1 MIVLAGGIGSGKSV
15 VARMLRLKGFGVFD
29 CDFEAKLLMHSDPHI
44 IEGIRKIAGEEVYS
58 GSGTLDRGRL
68 ASVIFGDKDK
78 REKVNAL
85 VHEAV
90 RNRIGEWLKE
100 NRANV
105 FVETAIAAESGIA
118 DKADAIWLVDA
129 DEETRIERVKSRD
142 GRSVDDI
149 RRIMDAQRAE
159 EELLFSSQWNIVKI
173 SNNPSDSILA
183 QINLLLNSSPS
194 LSI

>member
-15 VARMLRLKGFGVFD
+15 VARLLRLKGFGVFD
-29 CDFEAKLLMHSDPHI
+29 CDFEAKLLMHSDPRI

-129 DEETRIERVKSRD
+129 DEETRIARIKSRD
-142 GRSVDDI
+142 GRSLDDI

-159 EELLFSSQWNIVKI
+159 EELLFSSHRNIVKI

-183 QINLLLNSSPS
+183 QINLQLNSSPS

>member
-29 CDFEAKLLMHSDPHI
+29 CDFEAKLLMHSDPRI
-44 IEGIRKIAGEEVYS
+44 IEGIKKIAGDDVYS
-58 GSGTLDRGRL
+58 DSGRLDRGRL
-68 ASVIFGDKDK
+68 ASVIFGDKEARD
-78 REKVNAL
+78 RINVL

-100 NRANV
+100 NTANV

-129 DEETRIERVKSRD
+129 DEETRIARVKFRD
-142 GRSVDDI
+142 GRSEDDI

-159 EELLFSSQWNIVKI
+159 EELLFSNHRNLVKI
-173 SNNPSDSILA
+173 NNNPADSLLE
-183 QINLLLNSSPS
+183 QINFLLNSSPS
-194 LSI
+194 LSL